1 MAAKNQALNEV
12 CTLCRFLAETEESYT
27 ESTPGLATSAYRD
40 SWTVCGDDGIA
51 FPLELLDQ
59 PFATPK
65 RFGNAECIFGVD
77 QLVLLDWLVAHG
89 TISPEMKELALAK
102 LTLHLMGD

>member
-1 MAAKNQALNEV
+1 MAIKQRALNEV

-27 ESTPGLATSAYRD
+27 ESAPGLATNVYRD
-40 SWTVCGDDGIA
+40 SWTVSGYDGIA
-51 FPLELLDQ
+51 FPPELLEQ
-59 PFATPK
+59 PFAAPK
-65 RFGNAECIFGVD
+65 KFGSVECIFGVD

>member
-1 MAAKNQALNEV
+1 MAIEQRALNEV
-12 CTLCRFLAETEESYT
+12 CTLCRFLAETEESFT
-27 ESTPGLATSAYRD
+27 EGTPGLATSVYRG

-65 RFGNAECIFGVD
+65 RFGNAERIFGVD

-89 TISPEMKELALAK
+89 TISPEMKELALVK

>member
-51 FPLELLDQ
+51 FPL
-59 PFATPK
+59 
-65 RFGNAECIFGVD
+65 
-77 QLVLLDWLVAHG
+77 
-89 TISPEMKELALAK
+89 
-102 LTLHLMGD
+102 